1 MSGRIG
7 TRARLLA
14 IIPLAL
20 LIVTAPASPAAD
32 PRITPEERAKLVK
45 YLRDSEQQFVAL
57 LDAVSDDQWVWKPAP
72 DRWSV
77 GEVARHIVIAEDYLF
92 EQADLAMKS
101 PADAEWEAKTASKTA
116 LLERALPDRS
126 RRVQAPEPLNPLGS
140 APMDRDQ
147 VLKAFREKRART
159 IRFAETTMLPLR
171 EHLTKGLF
179 PIFDPLNAYQFV
191 LYIPLHTIR
200 HNQQI
205 AEVKSSADYPVH

>member
-72 DRWSV
+72 DRWS
-77 GEVARHIVIAEDYLF
+77 RW
-92 EQADLAMKS
+92 
-101 PADAEWEAKTASKTA
+101 PAIS
-116 LLERALPDRS
+116 
-126 RRVQAPEPLNPLGS
+126 
-140 APMDRDQ
+140 
-147 VLKAFREKRART
+147 
-159 IRFAETTMLPLR
+159 
-171 EHLTKGLF
+171 
-179 PIFDPLNAYQFV
+179 
-191 LYIPLHTIR
+191 
-200 HNQQI
+200 
-205 AEVKSSADYPVH
+205 